1 MYCSELRPLVAACTV
16 KLQLLFMVYD
26 TEIITK
32 REAVVDQ
39 CGSSANELKEK
50 SFNQSFKVCFNCF
63 VLDKG
68 IRGVLRCTNNGSK
81 YFIPSV
87 AAFATVI

>member
-1 MYCSELRPLVAACTV
+1 
-16 KLQLLFMVYD
+16 MVYD
-26 TEIITK
+26 REIITK
-32 REAVVDQ
+32 REAVVDP
-39 CGSSANELKEK
+39 CGSSDSTSEPKEK
-50 SFNQSFKVCFNCF
+50 SFNWSFKVCFNCF

-68 IRGVLRCTNNGSK
+68 IRGVLRFTNNGSK